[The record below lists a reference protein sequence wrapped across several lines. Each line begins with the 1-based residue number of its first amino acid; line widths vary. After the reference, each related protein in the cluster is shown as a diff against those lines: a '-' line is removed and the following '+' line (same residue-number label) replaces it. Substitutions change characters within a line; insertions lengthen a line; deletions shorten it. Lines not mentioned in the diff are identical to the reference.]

1 MQKVHYKNS
10 PKVLCLGGL
19 QVANFELSCTR
30 IKRRKCVRMI
40 QPISSL
46 TPQVGHR
53 GSRRPYGFSSATVTE
68 PGIALINAGGLAV
81 AAGGATTAVSRIYTK
96 SWPQALMLGVC
107 GTFLTLFF
115 MAPRFIENFGIKKNV
130 VASGAESSIVKK
142 EASNAA
148 KIAKQIKPKMKLVPF
163 RQQS

>member
-1 MQKVHYKNS
+1 
-10 PKVLCLGGL
+10 
-19 QVANFELSCTR
+19 
-30 IKRRKCVRMI
+30 MI
-40 QPISSL
+40 QPINSL
-46 TPQVGHR
+46 TPHIGHR
-53 GSRRPYGFSSATVTE
+53 GSSRPYGLKTGITE
-68 PGIALINAGGLAV
+68 PGIAMINAGGLAV

-130 VASGAESSIVKK
+130 VEAGAESFATKNEAVKAV
-142 EASNAA
+142 EF
-148 KIAKQIKPKMKLVPF
+148 AKQIRPAKKLVPF

>member
-1 MQKVHYKNS
+1 MI
-10 PKVLCLGGL
+10 
-19 QVANFELSCTR
+19 FELSCTC

-40 QPISSL
+40 LPINSS
-46 TPQVGHR
+46 TPHIGYR
-53 GSRRPYGFSSATVTE
+53 GSKRSYGLKTAGITE
-68 PGIALINAGGLAV
+68 PGIAMINAGGLAV

-115 MAPRFIENFGIKKNV
+115 MAPRFIESFGIKKNV
-130 VASGAESSIVKK
+130 VAVGAESTAVKK
-142 EASNAA
+142 EAVKVAE
-148 KIAKQIKPKMKLVPF
+148 IAKQFKPAKKLVPF

>member
-1 MQKVHYKNS
+1 MQKIHYKNS
-10 PKVLCLGGL
+10 PKVLCKKGL
-19 QVANFELSCTR
+19 QDIVFELSCTR

-40 QPISSL
+40 QPINSL
-46 TPQVGHR
+46 TPHIGHR
-53 GSRRPYGFSSATVTE
+53 GSSRPYGLKTGITDS
-68 PGIALINAGGLAV
+68 GIAMINAGGLAV

-130 VASGAESSIVKK
+130 VAAGAENPVTKK
-142 EASNAA
+142 EAIKVAE
-148 KIAKQIKPKMKLVPF
+148 IAKQLRPAKKLVPF